1 MLGPGRYAPDPTE
14 GIVDVKDLPEPQQD
28 FITATISKRPALA
41 VVSLPLAT
49 NPTSESCTISAISPP
64 VARLTSWYRIR
75 RIIARLVRSIST
87 SICPISP
94 HPVAITPTA

>member
-14 GIVDVKDLPEPQQD
+14 GIVDVGASPNLNWD
-28 FITATISKRPALA
+28 FIASATIGKRPALA

-64 VARLTSWYRIR
+64 VARLTS
-75 RIIARLVRSIST
+75 LVSYSSHHCST
-87 SICPISP
+87 
-94 HPVAITPTA
+94 